1 MPVSSSTEHWIKPDA
16 LKINLNHFGDPDYL
30 QVSLLAG
37 SVVMAFK
44 QDVISYNAAHN
55 YRTWPLQAAN
65 TYLETSSAY
74 HVYARLTRSEVNAS
88 ALVVYDPVL
97 RDIEGREITISENG
111 NETLGE
117 SSADYFFVYL
127 GKISGSLDSNGH
139 QIQRYWDI
147 DFRFGT
153 LDTNQYQNEE
163 SLGEWSKMFRL
174 NKVTDMIDVLKTFSL
189 AAFKKIFIK
198 DKEIIDIKRSS
209 DSGLDDSDDIIPT
222 SKYVKEETERKFLRK
237 DQDDST
243 SHSLVVGK
251 NLSVGGNASAQ
262 GLVSSGQ
269 GFQAGE
275 FVSGAIGVGVYQNAD
290 GQWVIET
297 DNLSVRRRFS
307 ANEVEIQ
314 TTNHIGGQTML
325 TAARMVVER
334 VEELS
339 DRFRCSF
346 RKKDGD
352 GNVIRNEWKVGDQA
366 FCNTFNLE
374 VQADGTIGNHYY
386 WREVVGISSDE
397 DYHYVELSKDVCAS
411 GSSQPKVGDK
421 VVQLGYTKDDDAN
434 RQNAIVIAGAGT
446 GSPYIQVFEGIS
458 GFELPEPDQIK
469 PGDNRL
475 SGRLTI
481 KAGSKGWE
489 NLEGLPDSIQEALNM
504 SEEAKEFVESQEYG
518 KNNLIRNSGFTGD
531 YVTAV
536 LDGGDVLK
544 DGSEMFSPSF
554 TYWTA
559 DGASVMDSDESESG
573 KEVMLISGGSLRQR
587 LYYKMIVG
595 ESYVFSFKGRGIGSV
610 TFSVGGHTKNFA
622 FNSEEFE
629 TYVEKFVAREAK
641 DLLVLEAYQ
650 DCFLCELQL
659 ERGTLKSA
667 WGISPLDNHS
677 ELAKYESLKYM
688 SDAIEKGSSE
698 DFGGLRLANMML
710 MKNLENRITAGTSG
724 LWLDDNSVAYFAG
737 GDYEQAIRTAMAY
750 MDDPTYQP
758 TADELNNMAKFV
770 VTHGGRAILND
781 VILRGYIYAL
791 GGKFKG
797 TVEATDGKFRGE
809 VEALSGTFNNVAF
822 QSGLIGGF
830 RVSGSGIINQIGESS
845 FDNDA
850 YIRLKNT
857 SEDTEAAIGGNVVP
871 PSTGRK
877 LLARF
882 VNENDKLSQ
891 YSSLPNEC
899 FEIGA
904 KGAIDNI
911 ALSIDGGCIEGLAYR
926 TYTISSI
933 STSNI
938 PKNVTEVLCTNSQVI
953 NVYLPSLDVYDDG
966 HVVRVTRT
974 GSEFWLYP
982 FDCYTLNSYQTVSG
996 RTLIYHEGNYYSYSN
1011 PISIQ
1016 SWHTC
1021 ELVWHRDFSKTING
1035 VEYRGVWILTA

>member
-37 SVVMAFK
+37 AVVMAFK

>member
-1 MPVSSSTEHWIKPDA
+1 MPVSSSTEHWIRPDA

-37 SVVMAFK
+37 AVVMAFK

-411 GSSQPKVGDK
+411 GSSNPKVGDK
-421 VVQLGYTKDDDAN
+421 VVHLGYTKDDDAN

-737 GDYEQAIRTAMAY
+737 GDYEQAIRTAMA
-750 MDDPTYQP
+750 
-758 TADELNNMAKFV
+758 
-770 VTHGGRAILND
+770 
-781 VILRGYIYAL
+781 
-791 GGKFKG
+791 
-797 TVEATDGKFRGE
+797 
-809 VEALSGTFNNVAF
+809 
-822 QSGLIGGF
+822 
-830 RVSGSGIINQIGESS
+830 
-845 FDNDA
+845 
-850 YIRLKNT
+850 
-857 SEDTEAAIGGNVVP
+857 
-871 PSTGRK
+871 
-877 LLARF
+877 
-882 VNENDKLSQ
+882 
-891 YSSLPNEC
+891 
-899 FEIGA
+899 
-904 KGAIDNI
+904 
-911 ALSIDGGCIEGLAYR
+911 
-926 TYTISSI
+926 
-933 STSNI
+933 
-938 PKNVTEVLCTNSQVI
+938 
-953 NVYLPSLDVYDDG
+953 
-966 HVVRVTRT
+966 
-974 GSEFWLYP
+974 
-982 FDCYTLNSYQTVSG
+982 
-996 RTLIYHEGNYYSYSN
+996 
-1011 PISIQ
+1011 
-1016 SWHTC
+1016 
-1021 ELVWHRDFSKTING
+1021 
-1035 VEYRGVWILTA
+1035 